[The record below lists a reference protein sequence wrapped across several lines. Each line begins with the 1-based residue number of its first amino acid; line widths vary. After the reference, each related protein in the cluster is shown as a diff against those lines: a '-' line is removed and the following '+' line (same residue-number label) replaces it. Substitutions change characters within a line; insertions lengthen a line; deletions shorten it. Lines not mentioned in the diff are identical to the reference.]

1 MVNWIIKQTQHLLTV
16 FGEIFTK
23 DLFRVG
29 GNEFSL
35 NRLAQLLLLSAIA
48 YFISRQ
54 VNEWIKRRLLG
65 RLKFHIGTRE
75 AIASVMGYL
84 LSALSFLIVLESA
97 GIDLSSLTVV
107 AGVLGIGIGFGLQ
120 NLASNFISGI
130 TLLFE
135 QPIKVGDYIQVDDL
149 FGTVEKISIRS
160 TIVRS
165 RDGVFVIVPNIRFVE
180 TNIINWSYQ
189 DPKCRLHIPVGIAYG
204 TDPAGV
210 TEALL
215 TAARKEPDVLSDP
228 PPKVWFQA
236 FGDSALDFE
245 LLVWIDEPQNS
256 DPIKSALNFR
266 IECELRQRGI
276 EIPFPQR
283 DLHIRNLDS
292 LKTLFKHQIPTVPS
306 PETLSPSDHPP
317 PQLEK
322 AIPKS
327 PNNWTLRD
335 LLRRMPYFETCSDM
349 ELLHLIEYGYRQLFP
364 GDRLICRENDPGDSF
379 YIILSGSV
387 EVFSQRLQKYI
398 ASLHAGEFFGEIS
411 LLMGIPRSASVRTL
425 EDTILFVIDRNDLQR
440 LLVTHRN
447 LADRIAEKLSERQQ
461 SLKTLGLLV
470 DEEIEGEEKP
480 LIWIRK
486 RLNTLFGI

>member
-16 FGEIFTK
+16 FGAIFTK

-48 YFISRQ
+48 YFISRR

-84 LSALSFLIVLESA
+84 LSALAFLIVLESA

-189 DPKCRLHIPVGIAYG
+189 DPKCRLHIPIGIAYG
-204 TDPAGV
+204 TDPAVV

-215 TAARKEPDVLSDP
+215 TAARKEPDVLFDP
-228 PPKVWFQA
+228 PPKVWFKG

-245 LLVWIDEPQNS
+245 LLVWIDEPYNS
-256 DPIKSALNFR
+256 EPIKSALNFR
-266 IECELRQRGI
+266 IESELRQRGI

-292 LKTLFKHQIPTVPS
+292 FKTLFKNQISHLPS
-306 PETLSPSDHPP
+306 PETLPPSENPTP
-317 PQLEK
+317 KLEK

-335 LLRRMPYFETCSDM
+335 LLRRMPYF
-349 ELLHLIEYGYRQLFP
+349 
-364 GDRLICRENDPGDSF
+364 
-379 YIILSGSV
+379 
-387 EVFSQRLQKYI
+387 
-398 ASLHAGEFFGEIS
+398 
-411 LLMGIPRSASVRTL
+411 
-425 EDTILFVIDRNDLQR
+425 
-440 LLVTHRN
+440 
-447 LADRIAEKLSERQQ
+447 
-461 SLKTLGLLV
+461 
-470 DEEIEGEEKP
+470 
-480 LIWIRK
+480 
-486 RLNTLFGI
+486 

>member
-1 MVNWIIKQTQHLLTV
+1 MVNWIIRQTQHLLTV
-16 FGEIFTK
+16 FSDIFTK

-48 YFISRQ
+48 YFISRSL
-54 VNEWIKRRLLG
+54 NEWIKRRLLG

-84 LSALSFLIVLESA
+84 LSALSFLIVLESI

-149 FGTVEKISIRS
+149 YGTVEKISIRS

-165 RDGVFVIVPNIRFVE
+165 RDGVFVIIPNIRFVE
-180 TNIINWSYQ
+180 NNIINWSYENPQ
-189 DPKCRLHIPVGIAYG
+189 CRLHIPVGIAYG
-204 TDPAGV
+204 TDPALV

-215 TAARKEPDVLSDP
+215 TSARKEPQVLFDP
-228 PPKVWFQA
+228 PPKVWFQG
-236 FGDSALDFE
+236 FGESALDFE

-256 DPIKSALNFR
+256 EPIKSALNFR

-292 LKTLFKHQIPTVPS
+292 FNTLLKNHIPTVPS
-306 PETLSPSDHPP
+306 PGTLPESEQPPSK
-317 PQLEK
+317 LEK
-322 AIPKS
+322 VIPKS

-335 LLRRMPYFETCSDM
+335 LLRRMPYFEDCSDM

-364 GDRLICRENDPGDSF
+364 SDRLICAENDPGDSF

-440 LLVTHRN
+440 LLVTHVN
-447 LADRIAEKLSERQQ
+447 LADSIAEKLSERQQ
-461 SLKTLGLLV
+461 SLKSLGLLV
-470 DEEIEGEEKP
+470 DEEIAGEEKP